1 MTHCLFTKK
10 CTNSHFLFEKLLIV
24 IFYLKVPNYNIFNEK
39 LKQNFFLYEKIQI
52 APFLNKKSYKMLPF
66 HTKNLQIL
74 IYKIYETLH

>member
-24 IFYLKVPNYNIFNEK
+24 IFYLKGPNYNIFNKK

-52 APFLNKKSYKMLPF
+52 APFLNKKV
-66 HTKNLQIL
+66 TKCYLFIQK
-74 IYKIYETLH
+74 IYKF

>member
-24 IFYLKVPNYNIFNEK
+24 IFYLKGPNYNIFNKK

-52 APFLNKKSYKMLPF
+52 ATFLNKKVTKCTFSYKKC
-66 HTKNLQIL
+66 TNSNLQNCRPL
-74 IYKIYETLH
+74 